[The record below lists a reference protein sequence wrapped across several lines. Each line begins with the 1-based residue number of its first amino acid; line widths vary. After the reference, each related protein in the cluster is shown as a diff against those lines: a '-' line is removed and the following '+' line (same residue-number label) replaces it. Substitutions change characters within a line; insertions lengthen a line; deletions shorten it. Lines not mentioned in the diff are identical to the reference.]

1 MTTTRALRPVAIAV
15 LVALA
20 VIVGAPR
27 VARADCAQPT
37 AEYLRDLTTTG
48 ERSVFVGTVEP
59 GGDEQLVRLRVEQV
73 WSGPDLVEVVW
84 VRTGMPQPPWPLS
97 EVTATWSS
105 VDADLVLGE
114 RYLVAT
120 DGDGATDLCSSMP
133 VDDEVLAAAP
143 PDARP
148 PTPEGSGVHQ
158 PGLFDS
164 ALGTTLL
171 AALLLAA
178 GLVVW
183 TRREARAQGVLRGG
197 PDATDAHP
205 GRATL
210 RGVVVGAVMGVL
222 VAGVAELA
230 TTATRQLFPT
240 DVGIVGFALVFGA
253 PAAVVVGALTWWRDR
268 PRAIGARVVLV
279 VLPVV
284 LVGVAQVAMQWAAQ

>member
-1 MTTTRALRPVAIAV
+1 MTSTRTLPAVAVAV
-15 LVALA
+15 LVSLG
-20 VIVGAPR
+20 IVAGAPG
-27 VARADCAQPT
+27 AAHADCAQPT
-37 AEYLRDLTTTG
+37 AQYLRDLTMTG
-48 ERSVFVGTVEP
+48 ERSVFVGTVEQ
-59 GGDEQLVRLRVEQV
+59 GGDQHLARLRVEEV

-97 EVTATWSS
+97 EVAPRRSS

-120 DGDGATDLCSSMP
+120 HGNGATDLCSSMLA
-133 VDDEVLAAAP
+133 DAEVLEAAP
-143 PDARP
+143 PDAQP
-148 PTPEGSGVHQ
+148 PTPDGSGVHR

-171 AALLLAA
+171 AALLGVA

-183 TRREARAQGVLRGG
+183 TRRETRARREQLGGLDGIDARPARAAMRG
-197 PDATDAHP
+197 AI
-205 GRATL
+205 
-210 RGVVVGAVMGVL
+210 VGAVIGSL

-268 PRAIGARVVLV
+268 PRSIGARVVLV
-279 VLPVV
+279 VMPVA
-284 LVGVAQVAMQWAAQ
+284 LVGVAQVVLQWSAQ